1 MRKIKIWIVL
11 AAFLILAG
19 CDQRAA
25 EFAKKA
31 DELLT
36 EYQKRIDAQIADAT
50 AYYQRAAAVSASE
63 TRRVTLESLE
73 AERNERT
80 TELEADYRE
89 NRKPASRY
97 RTHLREYANE
107 HFDRQKEWLASDLDA
122 SAPYL
127 QQLVALESDKA
138 TIEAF
143 SKMLKNLAQPRSA
156 IDEIKDMEKFV
167 AATKTEF
174 NKLVCDD
181 IAEQIGKLSKFPADE
196 TAAAAKIRTDKLA
209 AERKLKTDN
218 KCP

>member
-1 MRKIKIWIVL
+1 MRKLWLVL
-11 AAFLILAG
+11 PAFFLLTG
-19 CDQRAA
+19 CEQRAA
-25 EFAKKA
+25 EFAKKT

-36 EYQKRIDAQIADAT
+36 EYQKRIDAQIADTT
-50 AYYQRAAAVSASE
+50 AYYQRAAAVTASE
-63 TRRVTLESLE
+63 TRRVTLDNLE

-89 NRKPASRY
+89 NRKPASLY
-97 RTHLREYANE
+97 RTHLRDYANE
-107 HFDRQKEWLASDLDA
+107 HFDRQKEWLSADLNA

-156 IDEIKDMEKFV
+156 IDEIKDMKKFV
-167 AATKTEF
+167 DDTKTEF
-174 NKLVCDD
+174 NKLVCAD
-181 IAEQIGKLSKFPADE
+181 IAKQIQELSTAPTGE
-196 TAAAAKIRTDKLA
+196 TADAAKVRMDKLA
-209 AERKLKTDN
+209 AVKKLKADN